1 MVLGVLV
8 LHFLVVLVVEELV
21 EFTAHLAQSQEP
33 QTLVVVAVVSK
44 ALTVMLKLERLVV
57 LA

>member
-1 MVLGVLV
+1 VVLVVLV
-8 LHFLVVLVVEELV
+8 LHSLVVLVVEELV
-21 EFTAHLAQSQEP
+21 EFTAHLAQPQEL

-44 ALTVMLKLERLVV
+44 ALAVILKLERLVV